1 MMRGIFAASKGGTIM
16 ATNMDESKIILCR
29 CENVTLADLH
39 RMLDEGMTSMQ
50 EIKKTCRCTMG
61 PCQGRTCKEL
71 IAKEIANYLH
81 ISVDELDV
89 PISRA
94 PIKPIT
100 IGQIAAGGEGK

>member
-1 MMRGIFAASKGGTIM
+1 M
-16 ATNMDESKIILCR
+16 AYMDESKIILCR

-39 RMLDEGMTSMQ
+39 QMLDEGMTSMQ
-50 EIKKTCRCTMG
+50 EIKKKCRCTMG

-71 IAKEIANYLH
+71 IAKEISSYLH

-89 PISRA
+89 PISRV

-100 IGQIAAGGEGK
+100 IGQIAGGETK